1 MTDYSTKPEILI
13 IDDDTEICETL
24 EMILNS
30 LGFFVRYF
38 TNPKQ
43 GLEYFQTNKNPVTI
57 LDINMPEIS
66 GLEILEEIKKMQP
79 KTQVLMMTGERDI
92 QMVLTSLQSKATDF
106 ILKPFQSKSIESAVL
121 RGLDLY
127 QILSEKEETEL
138 LILEDLRLAGILQ
151 KKLMMPSNSDHHEW
165 ATDNVPVQFVSGD
178 FIQLV
183 TAPDNQTWILA
194 CDVEEHGVSSGLVV
208 IYIATLFKEMIKN
221 KEVASP
227 GMVLTK
233 LNESLCKEIGK
244 YCVTALCAV
253 IDHSSGEC
261 EFARAGYPFPILY
274 PKFQRELVVFSD
286 TMGTVLGLL
295 PNLEFQSTKMGSQ
308 HGDILFLYSDGL
320 LSSSDHPLISTIS
333 QMTVSE
339 QRLSAMEEQVKTYIQ
354 YLHSSAKIKDDISY
368 LLLKI

>member
-1 MTDYSTKPEILI
+1 MTDYSSKPEILI

-24 EMILNS
+24 EMLLNS

-43 GLEYFQTNKNPVTI
+43 GLEYFQSTKNPVAV

-66 GLEILEEIKKMQP
+66 GLEVLEEIKKIQP

-92 QMVLTSLQSKATDF
+92 QMVLTSMQSKATDF
-106 ILKPFQSKSIESAVL
+106 ILKPFQLKSIESAVL
-121 RGLDLY
+121 RALDLF
-127 QILSEKEETEL
+127 QVLTEKEETEQ

-151 KKLMMPSNSDHHEW
+151 KKLMMPAHGKNQDW
-165 ATDNVPVQFVSGD
+165 ATDNLPFKFVSGD
-178 FIQLV
+178 FIQV
-183 TAPDNQTWILA
+183 HSATDNFTWVLA

-208 IYIATLFKEMIKN
+208 IYISTLFKEMVK
-221 KEVASP
+221 KGEVKTPSQ
-227 GMVLTK
+227 VLSI
-233 LNESLCKEIGK
+233 LNDSLCREIGK
-244 YCVTALCAV
+244 YCVTALCAL
-253 IDHSSGEC
+253 IDHNTGEC

-274 PKFQRELVVFSD
+274 PKFQKELIVFSD
-286 TMGTVLGLL
+286 TLGTVLGIL
-295 PNLEFQSTKMGSQ
+295 PNLEFKSTLMGSQ

-320 LSSSDHPLISTIS
+320 LSSSSHPLVNTLS

-339 QRLSAMEEQVKTYIQ
+339 HRLSSMEEQVKIYIQ
-354 YLHSSAKIKDDISY
+354 YLQSSAKIKDDISY